1 MHASNILELEVEAE
15 TPKLRIPHEES
26 SREFLDPAIVSYGR
40 HDIQNVR
47 QSIGAP
53 PNGGIASSAG
63 LHSQPTLGHPSHGL
77 SKIPAPTAV
86 PATTD
91 NKGIIDKAGSAG
103 NKENIPTSAT
113 LSGPFSDLS
122 LNGQTLGEAADANE
136 LTPAQEQGI
145 EVLRGKEVPLGQLA
159 NNSNKRR
166 KSGVKGSVSAQ
177 TQTLPEPHPPTTP
190 LSSQKRR
197 SKQQK
202 GWRQTPLLSEPATT
216 QNYSH
221 KSSAT
226 VTLDSGLK
234 PPPSR
239 NSKTAPGHLNR
250 RARRRQKQEEE
261 QNGWATGEVSDIQ
274 DMGDFDFEENLS
286 KFDKRKVFDQIRLDD
301 TTADEARLV
310 SFNRLPKPGTAGGK
324 NLHYTENVLDS
335 PVHKSV
341 GHSSDSDLAVSE
353 TKMSRTSTRHPPS
366 RKGSALVAG
375 DHHGSGSTFVT
386 DSIGMARQRSNHSR
400 AASPKVK
407 TDSSTARHRSITT
420 APKPS
425 LRFPSTNRQCPT
437 ISPLQ
442 MLEIEQLAISEL
454 GLTEEMMA
462 ETAARSI
469 AETAYHLST
478 TEDDEHPGHWTVPLI
493 VILAGNHKTGSR
505 AIAAARHLRNHGA
518 RVVLCVL
525 GVEREDDLLDSV
537 RRQLKI
543 LRNCGGQAIKQ
554 DALMRTLRKL
564 QAPTDLIID
573 ALLGMHI
580 SFDDL
585 RTDDQAAY
593 FQLVCWANTN
603 TDALILS
610 IDIPSGIDASSGLLT
625 TQDGQ
630 PLHLHAAN
638 VLSLGAP
645 KMGLLTALAR
655 VEGVGGLGLYVADIG
670 ISPTAWKKFG
680 TRRRHGVEFGGEW
693 VVAVVYD
700 GGEKDEV
707 GGEGEEIRWL

>member
-1 MHASNILELEVEAE
+1 MHSSNILELEVEAE
-15 TPKLRIPHEES
+15 IPKPRIPREQS
-26 SREFLDPAIVSYGR
+26 NREFVDPAIVSYGR
-40 HDIQNVR
+40 HDIQSAR
-47 QSIGAP
+47 QPIGTQA
-53 PNGGIASSAG
+53 NGGAASAG
-63 LHSQPTLGHPSHGL
+63 LHSQPALGHALHGL
-77 SKIPAPTAV
+77 STIPAPIAT
-86 PATTD
+86 PATID
-91 NKGIIDKAGSAG
+91 NRGIIRKAGLAG

-122 LNGQTLGEAADANE
+122 LNGQILGEALNAKE
-136 LTPAQEQGI
+136 LTTPKEQDF
-145 EVLRGKEVPLGQLA
+145 EVLRQKEVLSGQAA
-159 NNSNKRR
+159 NNTNKRR
-166 KSGVKGSVSAQ
+166 KSGVKGSVSTP
-177 TQTLPEPHPPTTP
+177 TQSIPESHPPTTP
-190 LSSQKRR
+190 LFSQKRR
-197 SKQQK
+197 NKQQK
-202 GWRQTPLLSEPATT
+202 GWRQTPLLSEPALI
-216 QNYSH
+216 QNHSH
-221 KSSAT
+221 KPSAMT
-226 VTLDSGLK
+226 NLDSGLK
-234 PPPSR
+234 PPPTR
-239 NSKTAPGHLNR
+239 NPKFTSGNLNR
-250 RARRRQKQEEE
+250 RARRRQKEEE
-261 QNGWATGEVSDIQ
+261 DQNGWATGEATDIQ

-324 NLHYTENVLDS
+324 NLHYTENVLDP

-386 DSIGMARQRSNHSR
+386 DSVGMARQRSNHSR
-400 AASPKVK
+400 AASPRVK
-407 TDSSTARHRSITT
+407 TDSSTGRHRSSTT

-425 LRFPSTNRQCPT
+425 LRFSSTNRQCPT

-478 TEDDEHPGHWTVPLI
+478 TEDEEHPGHWSVPLI
-493 VILAGNHKTGSR
+493 VVLAGNHKTGSR

-525 GVEREDDLLDSV
+525 GLEREDDLLDSV

-573 ALLGMHI
+573 AMLGMHI

-593 FQLVCWANTN
+593 FQLVCWANGS
-603 TDALILS
+603 DAPVLS

-625 TQDGQ
+625 MQDAQ
-630 PLHLHAAN
+630 PLHLHATH

-645 KMGLLTALAR
+645 KMGLLTSLGR
-655 VEGVGGLGLYVADIG
+655 VECVASLGLYVADIG

-700 GGEKDEV
+700 NGENDSAGV
-707 GGEGEEIRWL
+707 EGEIKWL